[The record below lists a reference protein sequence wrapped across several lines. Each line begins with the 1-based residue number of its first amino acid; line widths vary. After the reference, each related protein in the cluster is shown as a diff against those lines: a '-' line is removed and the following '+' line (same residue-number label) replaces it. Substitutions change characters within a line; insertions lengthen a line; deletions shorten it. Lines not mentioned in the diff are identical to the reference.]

1 MPINLTLIINTMIVV
16 IHHKPILAEFI
27 NINKI
32 NYTFYNFQP
41 NKILEIGGLP
51 GKGGLGS
58 LRKKQAFIHRRE
70 AFHFPKTHQCGLGTL
85 RIMLLPNMLLLNVGG
100 VGIEP

>member
-41 NKILEIGGLP
+41 NKILEIREVP

-58 LRKKQAFIHRRE
+58 LIKKEAVIHRRN
-70 AFHFPKTHQCGLGTL
+70 AFRLPETHQCGLGTS
-85 RIMLLPNMLLLNVGG
+85 RVMLLPKMLLLNVGG